1 MIYTPVTKKAMKI
14 AFEAHS
20 GMTDK
25 SGLPYIMHPL
35 HLAESMTDETTTAV
49 ALLHDVIEDTDI
61 TAQMLLEMGMPEDV
75 VNGVL
80 AMTHGAD
87 EEYFDYIERIKK
99 NPQAVKV
106 KLADLA
112 HNSDMSRLDVITQ
125 KDIQRVEK
133 YKKAIEILSAE

>member
-25 SGLPYIMHPL
+25 CGLPYIMHPL

-61 TAQMLLEMGMPEDV
+61 TAQMLLEMGMPEEV

-80 AMTHGAD
+80 AMTHGENED
-87 EEYFDYIERIKK
+87 YFEYVARVKK
-99 NPQAVKV
+99 NPYALKV
-106 KLADLA
+106 KIADLE
-112 HNSDMSRLDVITQ
+112 HNSDLTRLDNVTD

-133 YKKAIEILSAE
+133 YRKALEFLKK

>member
-61 TAQMLLEMGMPEDV
+61 TAQMLLEMGMPEEV
-75 VNGVL
+75 VCGVL
-80 AMTHGAD
+80 AMTHGENED
-87 EEYFDYIERIKK
+87 YFEYVARVKK
-99 NPQAVKV
+99 NPYALKV
-106 KLADLA
+106 KIADLE
-112 HNSDMSRLDVITQ
+112 HNSDMSRLDVVTQ
-125 KDIQRVEK
+125 KDIRRVEK